1 MASLILGGACLA
13 LLVPMFIF
21 TVLRKGEPHGNNDDE
36 GGPAGS

>member
-13 LLVPMFIF
+13 LLIPMSIF
-21 TVLRKGEPHGNNDDE
+21 TVLRKGEPRGNDNDQ